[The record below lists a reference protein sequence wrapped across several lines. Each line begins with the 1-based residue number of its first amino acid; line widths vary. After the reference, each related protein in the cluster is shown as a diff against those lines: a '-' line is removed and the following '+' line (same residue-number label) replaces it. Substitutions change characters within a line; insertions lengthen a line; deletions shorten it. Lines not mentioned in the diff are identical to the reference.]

1 MRFKWTCVAFTLVLL
16 AGCVSQPAYVPRTD
30 EQIAQEALDETVA
43 DMKQRGASQ
52 AEIDRMVAHS
62 KLSYEEQLKSYISP
76 ISTPAENLVGLI
88 ERGLFYCDLQRSSL
102 KIPITYEYT
111 MKTKRKLVECI
122 YTSSRVISSYYY
134 KSYVPS
140 ISSDAVKGAV
150 DETYLK
156 WSGYGDSIFKSA
168 PSYLQDEASIA
179 VKDQV
184 NRSEQ
189 VFLREAQKKN
199 KK

>member
-1 MRFKWTCVAFTLVLL
+1 MRSKWTCAAITFVLL
-16 AGCVSQPAYVPRTD
+16 AGCVSQPAYVPKTD
-30 EQIAQEALDETVA
+30 EQIAQEALDKTVA

-52 AEIDRMVAHS
+52 AEIDRMITHS
-62 KLSYEEQLKSYISP
+62 KLSYEDQLKSYISP
-76 ISTPAENLVGLI
+76 ISTPAENLVELI
-88 ERGLFYCDLQRSSL
+88 DRGLFYCDLQRSSL

-111 MKTKRKLVECI
+111 IKTERKLVECI
-122 YTSSRVISSYYY
+122 STSSRVISSYYY

-140 ISSDAVKGAV
+140 TSSDAVKGAV

-156 WSGYGDSIFKSA
+156 WSSYGDSIFKSA
-168 PSYLQDEASIA
+168 PSYLQDQASMA

-189 VFLREAQKKN
+189 VFLRETQKN